1 MRPLKKCLN
10 GSSFENL
17 NDIEGGDSVIQV
29 DNLSVSFGVNKV
41 LNNLNID
48 FKDNK
53 IYCIL
58 GRSGTGKT
66 TLLRSIAGLLEPSDG
81 KVAYEGKKITKPNEN
96 IFMMHQNYANFPWK
110 NCMENV
116 LFPIKLKRKATK
128 EDYIEATK
136 LLVKVGLGNHVEKYP
151 EQLSG
156 GQKQRLSLAR
166 VLMSKPKVILMD
178 EPLSALDDKTR
189 EEMQDLIMKLQ
200 KETKNIII
208 MITHSKSDAD
218 KMADHII
225 QLG

>member
-1 MRPLKKCLN
+1 M
-10 GSSFENL
+10 
-17 NDIEGGDSVIQV
+17 IQV
-29 DNLSVSFGVNKV
+29 KNLSVSFG
-41 LNNLNID
+41 
-48 FKDNK
+48 DNK
-53 IYCIL
+53 ILDNVSFDFNDNSITCIL
-58 GRSGTGKT
+58 GRSGSGKS
-66 TLLRSIAGLLEPSDG
+66 TLLRSIAGLLKPADG
-81 KVAYEGKKITKPNEN
+81 VVTYKDKEVTKPNEN

-128 EDYIEATK
+128 KDYVEATE
-136 LLVKVGLGNHVEKYP
+136 LLFKVGLGGHVEKYP

-156 GQKQRLSLAR
+156 GMKQRLSLAR

-189 EEMQDLIMKLQ
+189 VEMQDLIMNLQ

-225 QLG
+225 QIEGEKT

>member
-1 MRPLKKCLN
+1 MRV
-10 GSSFENL
+10 
-17 NDIEGGDSVIQV
+17 VIKV
-29 DNLSVSFGVNKV
+29 SELSVSFGSNKV
-41 LNNLNID
+41 LDNMNLE
-48 FKDNK
+48 FEDNK

-66 TLLRSIAGLLEPSDG
+66 TLLRSIAGLLKPTVG
-81 KVAYEGKKITKPNEN
+81 TVTYEGKEITKPNEN

-110 NCMENV
+110 DCMENV

-128 EDYIEATK
+128 EDYVEATE
-136 LLVKVGLGNHVEKYP
+136 LLFRVGLGEHIEKYP

-200 KETKNIII
+200 KETNNIII

-218 KMADHII
+218 KMADYII
-225 QLG
+225 QLEGKRV

>member
-1 MRPLKKCLN
+1 
-10 GSSFENL
+10 
-17 NDIEGGDSVIQV
+17 VIQV
-29 DNLSVSFGVNKV
+29 ENLSVSFGSNKI
-41 LNNLNID
+41 LSDLNIN
-48 FKDNK
+48 FESNK

-58 GRSGTGKT
+58 GKSGTGKT
-66 TLLRSIAGLLEPSDG
+66 TLLRSIAGLLKPSEG
-81 KVAYEGKKITKPNEN
+81 KVLYEGKQITKPIKN
-96 IFMMHQNYANFPWK
+96 IFMMHQNYTNFQWK

-116 LFPIKLKRKATK
+116 LFPIKLNRKATN

-136 LLVKVGLGNHVEKYP
+136 LLVGVGLGDHVKKYP

-166 VLMSKPKVILMD
+166 VLMSKPEVILMD

-189 EEMQDLIMKLQ
+189 EEMQDLIMSFQ
-200 KETKNIII
+200 KETKSTII

-225 QLG
+225 QL

>member
-1 MRPLKKCLN
+1 M
-10 GSSFENL
+10 
-17 NDIEGGDSVIQV
+17 IQV
-29 DNLSVSFGVNKV
+29 DNLSVSFGSNKI
-41 LNNLNID
+41 LNDLNIN
-48 FKDNK
+48 FESNK

-58 GRSGTGKT
+58 GKSGTGKT
-66 TLLRSIAGLLEPSDG
+66 TLLRSIAGLLKPSEG
-81 KVAYEGKKITKPNEN
+81 KVLYEGKQITKPIKN
-96 IFMMHQNYANFPWK
+96 IFMMHQNYTNFQWK

-116 LFPIKLKRKATK
+116 LFPIKLNRKATN

-136 LLVKVGLGNHVEKYP
+136 LLVGVGLGDHVKKYP

-166 VLMSKPKVILMD
+166 VLMSKPEVILMD

-189 EEMQDLIMKLQ
+189 EEMQDLIMSFQ
-200 KETKNIII
+200 KETKSTII

-225 QLG
+225 QL

>member
-1 MRPLKKCLN
+1 M
-10 GSSFENL
+10 
-17 NDIEGGDSVIQV
+17 IQV
-29 DNLSVSFGVNKV
+29 ENLSVSFGSNKI
-41 LNNLNID
+41 LSDLNIN
-48 FKDNK
+48 FESNK

-58 GRSGTGKT
+58 GKSGTGKT
-66 TLLRSIAGLLEPSDG
+66 TLLRSIAGLLKPSEG
-81 KVAYEGKKITKPNEN
+81 KVLYEGKQITKPIKN
-96 IFMMHQNYANFPWK
+96 IFMMHQNYTNFQWK

-116 LFPIKLKRKATK
+116 LFPIKLNRKATN

-136 LLVKVGLGNHVEKYP
+136 LLVGVGLGDHVKKYP

-166 VLMSKPKVILMD
+166 VLMSKPEVILMD

-189 EEMQDLIMKLQ
+189 EEMQDLIMSFQ
-200 KETKNIII
+200 KETKSTII

-225 QLG
+225 QL

>member
-1 MRPLKKCLN
+1 MILKVVRV
-10 GSSFENL
+10 
-17 NDIEGGDSVIQV
+17 VIQV
-29 DNLSVSFGVNKV
+29 KDLSVSFGDNKV
-41 LNNLNID
+41 LDNVSLE
-48 FKDNK
+48 FVDNK
-53 IYCIL
+53 IYCVL

-66 TLLRSIAGLLEPSDG
+66 TLLRSIAGLLKPTDG
-81 KVAYEGKKITKPNEN
+81 KITYGDEEITKPNEN

-110 NCMENV
+110 DCMENV

-128 EDYIEATK
+128 EDYIEATE
-136 LLVKVGLGNHVEKYP
+136 LLFRVGLGDHIEKYP

-166 VLMSKPKVILMD
+166 VLMSKPEVILMD

-189 EEMQDLIMKLQ
+189 VEMQDLIMDLQ

-225 QLG
+225 QLGGEEV